1 MVRLDREAPVNLPV
15 IGLAEI
21 SRVATPELVF
31 AAVREALIAHAE
43 GRTSVPAPMVLDF
56 PAHSGDCHVKAG
68 YVEGS
73 PYFVV
78 KIASTFASVNNGLML
93 VVDATNGAPAAVL
106 ADEGKLTAW
115 RTAAAGALITD
126 AMTPAG
132 VDEVAV
138 LGTGEQALMQVQWLR
153 HLRPLRRV
161 KVWGR
166 RSEAVE
172 KLCAAFAAD
181 GLDAQPDALDGAACV
196 ITTTAA
202 RSALPA
208 EAFRS
213 AIHVTGVGTDMPGK
227 GELPVEVFTGA
238 VIATDD
244 HEQCLDHGD
253 FGNAVRAGVVAGDV
267 DLAVGAVLRDGVD
280 RVRRS
285 VADLTGIGAADAAVA
300 GAGLGQ
306 LVR

>member
-1 MVRLDREAPVNLPV
+1 MTLPV

-21 SRVATPELVF
+21 SRVATPSLVF
-31 AAVREALIAHAE
+31 TAVRHALIAHAE

-56 PAHSGDCHVKAG
+56 PAHAGDCHVKAG

-93 VVDATNGAPAAVL
+93 VVDATNGTPAAVL

-126 AMTPAG
+126 AMTPVD

-153 HLRPLRRV
+153 ELRPLRRV

-166 RSEAVE
+166 RPSAVDE
-172 KLCAAFAAD
+172 LCAALAAD
-181 GLDAQPDALDGAACV
+181 GLDARPDALDGATCV
-196 ITTTAA
+196 IATTAA
-202 RSALPA
+202 REPLPSA
-208 EAFRS
+208 AFRS
-213 AIHVTGVGTDMPGK
+213 AVHVTGIGTDMPGK
-227 GELPVEVFTGA
+227 GELPVELFAGA
-238 VIATDD
+238 VVATDD

-253 FGNAVRAGVVAGDV
+253 FGNAVRAGVVADDA
-267 DLAVGAVLRDGVD
+267 DLAIGAVLRDGME
-280 RVRRS
+280 RGRRS

-300 GAGLGQ
+300 AAVLAQ

>member
-1 MVRLDREAPVNLPV
+1 MTLPV

-21 SRVATPELVF
+21 SRVATPSLVLT
-31 AAVREALIAHAE
+31 AVRDALIAHAE

-56 PAHSGDCHVKAG
+56 PAHAGDCHVKAG
-68 YVEGS
+68 YVDGS

-93 VVDATNGAPAAVL
+93 LVDATNGAPAAVL
-106 ADEGKLTAW
+106 ADEGMLTAW

-126 AMTPAG
+126 AMTPVG

-138 LGTGEQALMQVQWLR
+138 LGTGEQARMQVQWLR
-153 HLRPLRRV
+153 DLRPVRRV

-166 RSEAVE
+166 RVEAVDE
-172 KLCAAFAAD
+172 LCAAFAAD
-181 GLDAQPDALDGAACV
+181 GLDARPDALDGAACV
-196 ITTTAA
+196 IATTAA
-202 RSALPA
+202 RSSLPA
-208 EAFRS
+208 ALFRS
-213 AIHVTGVGTDMPGK
+213 AVHVTGIGTDMPGK
-227 GELPVEVFTGA
+227 GELPVEVFAGA
-238 VIATDD
+238 VVATDD

-253 FGNAVRAGVVAGDV
+253 FGNAVRAGVVADDV
-267 DLAVGAVLRDGVD
+267 DRAIGAVLRDGVAD
-280 RVRRS
+280 RDRRS

-300 GAGLGQ
+300 SAVLAQ

>member
-1 MVRLDREAPVNLPV
+1 MTLPV

-21 SRVATPELVF
+21 TRVATPELVF
-31 AAVREALIAHAE
+31 GAVRDALIAHAE

-56 PAHSGDCHVKAG
+56 PEHAGDCHVKAG
-68 YVEGS
+68 YVDGS

-93 VVDATNGAPAAVL
+93 LVDATNGAPAAVL
-106 ADEGKLTAW
+106 ADEGMLTAW

-126 AMTPAG
+126 AMTPAD

-138 LGTGEQALMQVQWLR
+138 LGTGEQARMQVQWLR
-153 HLRPLRRV
+153 ELRPLRRV

-166 RSEAVE
+166 RPEAVDA
-172 KLCAAFAAD
+172 LCAAFAED
-181 GLDAQPDALDGAACV
+181 GLDARPDALDGAACV
-196 ITTTAA
+196 IATTAA
-202 RSALPA
+202 REPLPA

-213 AIHVTGVGTDMPGK
+213 AVHVTGIGTDMPGK
-227 GELPVEVFTGA
+227 GELPVEVFAGA
-238 VIATDD
+238 LIATDD

-253 FGNAVRAGVVAGDV
+253 FGNAVRAGVVGNDV

-280 RVRRS
+280 RSRRS

-300 GAGLGQ
+300 SAVLAKVTAAGSVSRQ
-306 LVR
+306 

>member
-1 MVRLDREAPVNLPV
+1 MTLPI
-15 IGLAEI
+15 IGLGEI
-21 SRVATPELVF
+21 ARVATPDVVLT
-31 AAVREALIAHAE
+31 AVRDALIAHAE
-43 GRTSVPAPMVLDF
+43 GRTTVPAPMVLEF
-56 PAHSGDCHVKAG
+56 PEYAGDCHVKAG

-73 PYFVV
+73 PYFAV
-78 KIASTFASVNNGLML
+78 KLASTFASVNNGLIL
-93 VVDATNGAPAAVL
+93 VVDATTGAPAAVL

-138 LGTGEQALMQVQWLR
+138 LGTGEQARLQVEWLR
-153 HLRPLRRV
+153 QLRPLRRV

-166 RSEAVE
+166 RPDAVAE
-172 KLCAAFAAD
+172 LCKAFAAD
-181 GLDAQPDALDGAACV
+181 GLDARPDGLDGAACV
-196 ITTTAA
+196 IATTAA
-202 RSALPA
+202 RDPLPA

-213 AIHVTGVGTDMPGK
+213 ALHVTGIGTDMPGK

-244 HEQCLDHGD
+244 HDQCLDHGD
-253 FGNAVRAGVVAGDV
+253 FGNAVRAGVVADGVDV
-267 DLAVGAVLRDGVD
+267 AVGAVLRDGVD
-280 RVRRS
+280 RAQRS

-300 GAGLGQ
+300 AAVFFAL
-306 LVR
+306 R

>member
-1 MVRLDREAPVNLPV
+1 MTLPV
-15 IGLAEI
+15 IDLAEI
-21 SRVATPELVF
+21 TRVAIPELVF
-31 AAVREALIAHAE
+31 GAVRDALIAHAE

-56 PAHSGDCHVKAG
+56 PEHSGDCHVKAG
-68 YVEGS
+68 YVDGS

-93 VVDATNGAPAAVL
+93 VVDATTGAPAAVL

-126 AMTPAG
+126 AMTPAD

-153 HLRPLRRV
+153 SLRPLRRV

-166 RSEAVE
+166 RSEAVA
-172 KLCAAFAAD
+172 KLCAEFAVA
-181 GLDAQPDALDGAACV
+181 GLEATPDALEGAACV
-196 ITTTAA
+196 IATTAA
-202 RSALPA
+202 REPLPA
-208 EAFRS
+208 SAFRS
-213 AIHVTGVGTDMPGK
+213 AVHVTGIGTDMPGK
-227 GELPVEVFTGA
+227 GELPVEVLAGA
-238 VIATDD
+238 LIATDD

-253 FGNAVRAGVVAGDV
+253 FGNAVRAGVVGADV

-280 RVRRS
+280 RSRRS

-300 GAGLGQ
+300 SAVLAQ